1 MNVLVGVTGCIAIYK
16 AVGLISLLRK
26 QGYDLRVV
34 MTESAEK
41 MVSKDV
47 FSAVGGCPVYT
58 DQDAFSISDGWIP
71 HTELSKW
78 ADILVIA
85 PATANTASK
94 LAHGIAD
101 NLLSLTC
108 LAYEKPARIIVPAM
122 NVRMYENPV
131 TKRNLDILK
140 QDGWIVLEP
149 EIGHLACGET
159 GSGRYPDNEFI
170 LEAIRIATCKKI
182 FSGQKLLITAGPTSE
197 PLDPVRVLTNRS
209 SGKTGYTLAT
219 VAKRLGA
226 KVCLISGPVCQKR
239 PYFVDE
245 FIEVETAEQ
254 MYKAVIE
261 KFDES
266 DAVIMA
272 AAVADYRP
280 KSYAN
285 SKIKKDFET
294 LSVSLKKTID
304 ILQELSLRKNGKI
317 LVGFALETDN
327 LEHYAREKMA
337 KKNLDLVVANDCSVI
352 GEDKAEVILIRKDG
366 SIKRVGPDAKDSVA
380 LVILS
385 ELANFWSGSQ
395 T

>member
-16 AVGLISLLRK
+16 AVGLVSLLRK

-47 FSAVGGCPVYT
+47 FSAVGGCPVYA

-108 LAYEKPARIIVPAM
+108 LAYEKPTRIIVPAM

-170 LEAIRIATCKKI
+170 LEAVRIATCKKL

-226 KVCLISGPVCQKR
+226 KVCLISGPV
-239 PYFVDE
+239 
-245 FIEVETAEQ
+245 
-254 MYKAVIE
+254 
-261 KFDES
+261 
-266 DAVIMA
+266 
-272 AAVADYRP
+272 
-280 KSYAN
+280 
-285 SKIKKDFET
+285 
-294 LSVSLKKTID
+294 
-304 ILQELSLRKNGKI
+304 
-317 LVGFALETDN
+317 
-327 LEHYAREKMA
+327 
-337 KKNLDLVVANDCSVI
+337 
-352 GEDKAEVILIRKDG
+352 
-366 SIKRVGPDAKDSVA
+366 
-380 LVILS
+380 
-385 ELANFWSGSQ
+385 
-395 T
+395 